1 MRKEI
6 SIALTLA
13 VATSGVYALSQQA
26 ITPMQR
32 YLEDQKHYKSLP
44 KLEAPCIKT
53 SDGGI
58 ELFLAPKYFDKKGG
72 IMDG

>member
-6 SIALTLA
+6 SIALTLT
-13 VATSGVYALSQQA
+13 VATSGVYALSQHA
-26 ITPMQR
+26 STPMQR
-32 YLEDQKHYKSLP
+32 YLEDQKHYKSIP
-44 KLEAPCIKT
+44 KLDVPCIKT

-58 ELFLAPKYFDKKGG
+58 ELFLAPKYSDKKGG

>member
-6 SIALTLA
+6 SIALTLT

-44 KLEAPCIKT
+44 KLKAPCIKT

-58 ELFLAPKYFDKKGG
+58 ELFLAPKYSEKKGG